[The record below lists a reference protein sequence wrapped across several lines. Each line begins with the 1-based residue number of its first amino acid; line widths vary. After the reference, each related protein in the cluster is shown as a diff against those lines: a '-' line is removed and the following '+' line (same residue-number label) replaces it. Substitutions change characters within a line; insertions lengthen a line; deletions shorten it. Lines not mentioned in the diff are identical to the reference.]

1 LHEMPDLGSFGDE
14 RLQKGGADFLAALM
28 AKRSCC
34 LRRLAGSRDRE
45 VKFGRFL
52 HNDRVTAEEI
62 VETAAAHT
70 ARAAQGRHVLAIQD
84 TTDLNFTKHAKSKSG
99 FGVIGKGLDLGLY
112 IHPVI
117 VVEAARAGIRG
128 VNHAGGIIGLA
139 GASVYCREPEVE
151 APEARP
157 LRDRT
162 RQIEDR
168 ESFRWLEG
176 LSAASRT
183 LAGADM
189 VTVVGDRESDIYDLF
204 AAPRPDNVHLLVRAQ
219 HDRRLSEGDR
229 LFEEMAKRPHVAGP
243 SIDIPAKPG
252 RPARS
257 AQVRVAFARVELER
271 PGRVY
276 KAGRLPQ
283 SIPVF
288 AVHVEEIDPPPNEKP
303 IMWLLLTTHKVES
316 LADALL
322 IVEWYRARW
331 TIDIDQAWR
340 LSRFCGWG
348 GLAADG
354 RRRDS
359 TPRRR
364 GRSDGFQGRDG
375 VGIGQNQLGAFGAA
389 ACVAAG

>member
-1 LHEMPDLGSFGDE
+1 
-14 RLQKGGADFLAALM
+14 
-28 AKRSCC
+28 
-34 LRRLAGSRDRE
+34 
-45 VKFGRFL
+45 
-52 HNDRVTAEEI
+52 
-62 VETAAAHT
+62 
-70 ARAAQGRHVLAIQD
+70 
-84 TTDLNFTKHAKSKSG
+84 
-99 FGVIGKGLDLGLY
+99 
-112 IHPVI
+112 
-117 VVEAARAGIRG
+117 
-128 VNHAGGIIGLA
+128 
-139 GASVYCREPEVE
+139 
-151 APEARP
+151 
-157 LRDRT
+157 
-162 RQIEDR
+162 
-168 ESFRWLEG
+168 
-176 LSAASRT
+176 
-183 LAGADM
+183 M

-219 HDRRLSEGDR
+219 HDRRLSEGGR

-257 AQVRVAFARVELER
+257 A
-271 PGRVY
+271 
-276 KAGRLPQ
+276 
-283 SIPVF
+283 PVF